1 MSSSVKAFYAV
12 VDHTGTCLIN
22 PQGVTRLQMHSANLV
37 IAKRVSRDAERFE
50 VIKDRWQTSMDLFG
64 VPGVSLTQEQAD
76 KIVAEHVAIALK
88 YRRA

>member
-22 PQGVTRLQMHSANLV
+22 QSITRLQMHSANLV
-37 IAKRVSRDAERFE
+37 IVKHLSRDRADRYD
-50 VIKDRWQTSMDLFG
+50 VIKDRWNTARDVYDL
-64 VPGVSLTQEQAD
+64 PGNDLTQEQAD
-76 KIVAEHVAIALK
+76 QIVTIHVAKALK